1 MSPFSILILT
11 LNEEVNL
18 SACLESVAWCDDVV
32 VLDSF
37 SSDGTVA
44 VAQRDGVR
52 VVQRKFDDFA
62 GQRNFALDSIAFKH
76 PWIFHLDAD
85 ERFTEALRQE
95 CETVIRADQHSG
107 FMVPSKLMFMDRW
120 LRRAGMYPTYQ
131 MRLLKRWEVRFI
143 QHGHGQREADA
154 KRGIGKLHEPYL
166 HYNFSKGL
174 TDWFEKH
181 NRYALAEARQ
191 ALATTAAT
199 RPTGADLFATDGTR
213 RRRALKHFSARLPF
227 RPALKFLYMYLFR
240 LGFLDG
246 IPGYH
251 YCRLMA
257 LYEYLIVVKTA
268 ELRRQAAESRK

>member
-1 MSPFSILILT
+1 MFSILILT
-11 LNEEVNL
+11 LNEEINL
-18 SACLESVAWCDDVV
+18 PACLASVAWCDDVV

-37 SSDGTVA
+37 STDQTMVLA
-44 VAQRDGVR
+44 KQAGVY

-62 GQRNFALDSIAFKH
+62 SQRNYALDTIAFKH

-85 ERFTEALRQE
+85 ERFTDKLRVE
-95 CETVIRADQHSG
+95 CEHVVREDSQSG
-107 FMVPSKLMFMDRW
+107 FMVPSKLMFMERW

-131 MRLLKRWEVRFI
+131 MRLLKRGEVRFI
-143 QHGHGQREADA
+143 QHGHGQREAEA
-154 KRGIGKLHEPYL
+154 KRGIGRLREPYL
-166 HYNFSKGL
+166 HFNFSKGL

-181 NRYALAEARQ
+181 NRYAQAEARQ
-191 ALATTAAT
+191 ALVATAAAC
-199 RPTGADLFATDGTR
+199 PTVADLFATDGTR

-227 RPALKFLYMYLFR
+227 RPTVKFLYMYLFR

-268 ELRRQAAESRK
+268 ELRRQSEQSRK

>member
-1 MSPFSILILT
+1 MFSILILT

-18 SACLESVAWCDDVV
+18 KACLASVAWCDDVV

-37 SSDGTVA
+37 STDATVA
-44 VAQRDGVR
+44 LAEAAGVQ

-62 GQRNFALDSIAFKH
+62 GQRNYALDSIAFKNQ
-76 PWIFHLDAD
+76 WVFHLDAD
-85 ERFTEALRQE
+85 ERFTPELRRE
-95 CETVIRADQHSG
+95 CEAVIAADRHSG
-107 FMVPSKLMFMDRW
+107 YMVPSKLMFMDRW

-131 MRLLKRWEVRFI
+131 MRLLKRGEVRFI
-143 QHGHGQREADA
+143 QHGHGQREAYA

-174 TDWFEKH
+174 ADWFEKH
-181 NRYALAEARQ
+181 NRYSSAEA
-191 ALATTAAT
+191 ALSAAKASNEA
-199 RPTGADLFATDGTR
+199 PQLAGLFSTNSVA
-213 RRRALKHFSARLPF
+213 RRRALKHFSTNLPF

-251 YCRLMA
+251 YCRMMA
-257 LYEYLIVVKTA
+257 VYEYLIVVKTA
-268 ELRRQAAESRK
+268 ELRRQSEQSRK